1 MSTTA
6 TVLVALAGVAALVD
20 WWGVARGRLGVEFIA
35 KPLVIIGLIGA
46 ALAVDT
52 GDGVV
57 RGLVVAALGASL
69 VGDVVLMTPD
79 ARFEAGVFAFLVAH
93 VLYITA
99 FLETGGLDV
108 GAGVAAAVLIIGIGF
123 GAVPQII
130 AGARLRGPAMQ
141 TGVTVSLA
149 VIAVTALL
157 AAATGA
163 LTAMIAGALLL
174 ASDALLGWNR
184 FVDRAPGGR
193 VLVQVTNHAAHVGF
207 VLWLTS

>member
-1 MSTTA
+1 MGTTA

-35 KPLVIIGLIGA
+35 KPLVVIGLIGA
-46 ALAVDT
+46 ALAVDS

-79 ARFEAGVFAFLVAH
+79 ARFEAGIFAFLVAH

-130 AGARLRGPAMQ
+130 AGARSGGPAIQ

-174 ASDALLGWNR
+174 TSDALLGWNQ

-207 VLWLTS
+207 VLWLAS

>member
-1 MSTTA
+1 MGTTA

-20 WWGVARGRLGVEFIA
+20 WWSVARERLGVEFIA
-35 KPLVIIGLIGA
+35 KPLVVIGLIGA

-174 ASDALLGWNR
+174 TSDALLGWNR
-184 FVDRAPGGR
+184 RVDRAPGGQ

>member
-1 MSTTA
+1 MGTTA

-20 WWGVARGRLGVEFIA
+20 WWSVARERLGVEFIA
-35 KPLVIIGLIGA
+35 KPLVVIGLIGA

-130 AGARLRGPAMQ
+130 AGARLRGPGMQ

-174 ASDALLGWNR
+174 TSDALLGWNR

>member
-1 MSTTA
+1 MGTTA

-20 WWGVARGRLGVEFIA
+20 WWSVARERLGVEFIA
-35 KPLVIIGLIGA
+35 KPLVVIGLIGA

-130 AGARLRGPAMQ
+130 AGARSGGPAIQ

-149 VIAVTALL
+149 VIAVTAVL

-174 ASDALLGWNR
+174 TSDALLGWNR
-184 FVDRAPGGR
+184 LVDRAPGGR
-193 VLVQVTNHAAHVGF
+193 VLVHLTNNAAQVGF
-207 VLWLTS
+207 VLWLTG

>member
-1 MSTTA
+1 M
-6 TVLVALAGVAALVD
+6 AGVAALVD

-35 KPLVIIGLIGA
+35 KPLVVIGLIGA

-130 AGARLRGPAMQ
+130 AGARLRGPTMQ
-141 TGVTVSLA
+141 TGVTVSLS

-174 ASDALLGWNR
+174 TSDALLGWNR

-207 VLWLTS
+207 VLWLTG

>member
-1 MSTTA
+1 MGTTA

-20 WWGVARGRLGVEFIA
+20 WWSVARERLGVEFIA
-35 KPLVIIGLIGA
+35 KPLVVIGLIGA

-108 GAGVAAAVLIIGIGF
+108 GAGVAARHGNGAAGPLLHGRRPLDAVGL
-123 GAVPQII
+123 
-130 AGARLRGPAMQ
+130 
-141 TGVTVSLA
+141 
-149 VIAVTALL
+149 
-157 AAATGA
+157 
-163 LTAMIAGALLL
+163 
-174 ASDALLGWNR
+174 
-184 FVDRAPGGR
+184 
-193 VLVQVTNHAAHVGF
+193 AHVNGVAPEEQ
-207 VLWLTS
+207 VLQGRRQGEINGDVGLQQRIGPFIGDQDPGRIQSGLLRRV

>member
-1 MSTTA
+1 MGTTA

-35 KPLVIIGLIGA
+35 KPLVVIGLIGA

-79 ARFEAGVFAFLVAH
+79 ARFEAGVSAFLVAH

-99 FLETGGLDV
+99 FFETGGLDV

-123 GAVPQII
+123 GALPQII
-130 AGARLRGPAMQ
+130 AGARSRGPAVQ
-141 TGVTVSLA
+141 TGVTVCFA
-149 VIAVTALL
+149 VIAVTAVL

-184 FVDRAPGGR
+184 LVDRAPGGR
-193 VLVQVTNHAAHVGF
+193 VLVHLTNHAAQGGF
-207 VLWLTS
+207 VLWLTG

>member
-1 MSTTA
+1 MGTTA

-35 KPLVIIGLIGA
+35 KPLVVIGLIGA

-79 ARFEAGVFAFLVAH
+79 ARFEAGIFAFLVAH

-130 AGARLRGPAMQ
+130 AGARSGGPAIQ

-149 VIAVTALL
+149 VIAVTAVL

-174 ASDALLGWNR
+174 TSDALLGWNR
-184 FVDRAPGGR
+184 LVDRAPGGR
-193 VLVQVTNHAAHVGF
+193 VLVHLTNNAAQVGF
-207 VLWLTS
+207 VLWLTG